1 MISHNVSQK
10 YFSLAFLWQKNALS
24 LHSFSEEKE
33 GQNGLFYHL
42 SFKLLVIN

>member
-10 YFSLAFLWQKNALS
+10 YFSLA